1 MAQMEKQFQEEEPK
15 VLCITYIATFAIT
28 ILLTLDFKKNTL
40 ST

>member
-1 MAQMEKQFQEEEPK
+1 MGKKFQEEEPK
-15 VLCITYIATFAIT
+15 VLCITHISTFAIT